1 MEPEKPCNRGREQ
14 ASTAIGTT
22 SRGRSSEIPK
32 SPDGEART
40 LKERLR
46 AFWDAQQ
53 CYWDITSSGK
63 CVESPARQRAASF
76 LREGE
81 SVLDVA
87 CGTAANAAWLKDRC
101 RYFGVDLS
109 VTALQQ
115 PIHTSLRLACGD
127 ADHLPFRHDAFDGV
141 VATYVLEHAVEP
153 LRVLREMCR
162 VTKAG
167 GRIVL
172 LGPAWDFPFWY
183 PNSLRS
189 RCGSH
194 SWLARYTLNR
204 FWGQLWGWV
213 FGRFPFVRVDEP
225 DAFHSEF
232 IYDADAVYVVWTYEV
247 IRTMKQWEHRLI
259 HWEVDDRL
267 RGTNPAVRSLKNLLM
282 CLPIYRYAGN
292 TILLVFEK

>member
-1 MEPEKPCNRGREQ
+1 MRPEKPCSGDHELPPVG
-14 ASTAIGTT
+14 IGTT
-22 SRGRSSEIPK
+22 SR
-32 SPDGEART
+32 ART
-40 LKERLR
+40 LEISESLDAEARELKKRLR

-53 CYWDITSSGK
+53 CYWDITSSGQ
-63 CVESPARQRAASF
+63 CVESPARQRAASY
-76 LREGE
+76 LRAGE

-115 PIHTSLRLACGD
+115 PIHPFLRLACGD

-141 VATYVLEHAVEP
+141 IATYVLEHAVEP
-153 LRVLREMCR
+153 IEALREMCR
-162 VTKAG
+162 VTKPG
-167 GRIVL
+167 GRVVL

-189 RCGSH
+189 RGRNH
-194 SWLARYTLNR
+194 WWRVRYTLRR
-204 FWGQLWGWV
+204 FGGQLWGWV
-213 FGRFPFVRVDEP
+213 LGRLPFVRVDEP

-232 IYDADAVYVVWTYEV
+232 IYDADAVYIVWSYEV
-247 IRTMKQWEHRLI
+247 IRIMKKWGHRLI

-267 RGTNPAVRSLKNLLM
+267 LGTNPSVRSLKRLLIH
-282 CLPIYRYAGN
+282 LPIYRYAGN

>member
-1 MEPEKPCNRGREQ
+1 MRKQTMRGIGATSGRRSLETPQFPGPEV
-14 ASTAIGTT
+14 
-22 SRGRSSEIPK
+22 
-32 SPDGEART
+32 AR

-53 CYWDITSSGK
+53 GYWDMTSSGE
-63 CVESPARQRAASF
+63 CVESPARERAASF
-76 LREGE
+76 LRAGE

-101 RYFGVDLS
+101 RYYGVDLS

-115 PIHTSLRLACGD
+115 PIRSSLRLACGD
-127 ADHLPFRHDAFDGV
+127 ADHLPFRDDAFDGV
-141 VATYVLEHAVEP
+141 VATFVLEHAVEP
-153 LRVLREMCR
+153 VKTLREMCR
-162 VTKAG
+162 VAKPG

-172 LGPAWDFPFWY
+172 LGPAWDLPFWY

-189 RCGSH
+189 MGGHYWWRV
-194 SWLARYTLNR
+194 RYVLNR
-204 FWGQLWGWV
+204 FWGQLLGWIL
-213 FGRFPFVRVDEP
+213 GRLPFVRVDEP

-247 IRTMKQWEHRLI
+247 IRTMRRWGHKLV

-267 RGTNPAVRSLKNLLM
+267 LGTNPAVRSLKRLLM
-282 CLPIYRYAGN
+282 LLPIYRYAGN
-292 TILLVFEK
+292 SVLLVFEK

>member
-1 MEPEKPCNRGREQ
+1 MRPEKAGGDHEQ
-14 ASTAIGTT
+14 APVGIGTT
-22 SRGRSSEIPK
+22 SRGRPSEISESLDP
-32 SPDGEART
+32 EARG
-40 LKERLR
+40 LKKRLR

-53 CYWDITSSGK
+53 CYWDITSSGQ
-63 CVESPARQRAASF
+63 CVESPARQRAASY
-76 LREGE
+76 LGAGE

-115 PIHTSLRLACGD
+115 PVHPLLKLACGD

-141 VATYVLEHAVEP
+141 IATYVLEHAVEP
-153 LRVLREMCR
+153 IESLREMCR
-162 VTKAG
+162 VTKPG

-189 RCGSH
+189 SGRNH
-194 SWLARYTLNR
+194 WWRVRYTLRR
-204 FWGQLWGWV
+204 FWGQLWGWGL
-213 FGRFPFVRVDEP
+213 GRLPFVRVDEP

-232 IYDADAVYVVWTYEV
+232 IYDADAVYIVWSYEV
-247 IRTMKQWEHRLI
+247 IRIMKKWGHRLI

-267 RGTNPAVRSLKNLLM
+267 LGTNPTVRSLKRLLTH
-282 CLPIYRYAGN
+282 LPIYRYAGN

>member
-1 MEPEKPCNRGREQ
+1 MRPEKSCSSEREQ
-14 ASTAIGTT
+14 APVGIGTT
-22 SRGRSSEIPK
+22 SRRRGLEI
-32 SPDGEART
+32 SQSLDAEARG
-40 LKERLR
+40 LKKRLR

-53 CYWDITSSGK
+53 CYWDITSSGQ
-63 CVESPARQRAASF
+63 CVESPARQRAASY
-76 LREGE
+76 LRAGE

-87 CGTAANAAWLKDRC
+87 CGTAANATWLKDRC

-115 PIHTSLRLACGD
+115 PIHPFLRLACGD

-153 LRVLREMCR
+153 IEALREMCR
-162 VTKAG
+162 VTKPG
-167 GRIVL
+167 GRVVL

-189 RCGSH
+189 RGRNR
-194 SWLARYTLNR
+194 WWRARYTLSR
-204 FWGQLWGWV
+204 FWGQLWGGV
-213 FGRFPFVRVDEP
+213 LGRLPFVRVDEP

-247 IRTMKQWEHRLI
+247 IRIMKQWGHRLI

-267 RGTNPAVRSLKNLLM
+267 LGTNPTVRSLKRLLM
-282 CLPIYRYAGN
+282 RLPIYRYAGN
-292 TILLVFEK
+292 TVLLVFEK

>member
-1 MEPEKPCNRGREQ
+1 MRPEKSCNCDREQ
-14 ASTAIGTT
+14 ASSAIGTT
-22 SRGRSSEIPK
+22 SRGRSSEIRHA
-32 SPDGEART
+32 PDGEART

-115 PIHTSLRLACGD
+115 PIHPFLRLACGD
-127 ADHLPFRHDAFDGV
+127 ADHLPFRHAAFDGV

-153 LRVLREMCR
+153 IEALREMCR
-162 VTKAG
+162 VTKPG
-167 GRIVL
+167 GRVVL

-189 RCGSH
+189 RGRNH
-194 SWLARYTLNR
+194 WWRVRYTLNR
-204 FWGQLWGWV
+204 FGGQLRGWV
-213 FGRFPFVRVDEP
+213 WGRLPFVCVDEP

-232 IYDADAVYVVWTYEV
+232 IYDSDAVYVVWSYEV
-247 IRTMKQWEHRLI
+247 IRVMKQWGHRLI

-267 RGTNPAVRSLKNLLM
+267 LGTNPIVRSLKRLLM
-282 CLPIYRYAGN
+282 RLPIYRYAGN